1 MFLWDWVQGCFFSI
15 GSGGFWSFFVVF
27 WLVGSF
33 VCLLVSNNGST
44 TLVGH
49 MYLMEDAAMF

>member
-1 MFLWDWVQGCFFSI
+1 M
-15 GSGGFWSFFVVF
+15 VF
-27 WLVGSF
+27 WLVGGF

-49 MYLMEDAAMF
+49 MYLMEDAATF